1 MLNELYQKNM
11 SIQAPNIPRPKHE
24 DEDYMKVWFKL
35 LNREIDYYRVSR
47 ECNTWRRNFYFVVFF
62 WWFSSFLLLIMS

>member
-1 MLNELYQKNM
+1 M

-35 LNREIDYYRVSR
+35 LNRECDYYRVSR
-47 ECNTWRRNFYFVVFF
+47 ERNTWRTNFYIVAFGFVAL
-62 WWFSSFLLLIMS
+62 FLLLIMS

>member
-1 MLNELYQKNM
+1 M

-47 ECNTWRRNFYFVVFF
+47 ECKTWRRNFYIVVFF
-62 WWFSSFLLLIMS
+62 LWFSLFLLMIMS